1 MSSLRASSSSNGFYR
16 HGNKITYGMLSNH
29 FSFKVLYAAFKES
42 PGGAGEENYKRHRTS
57 RSQSAASPAGGMQGR
72 AVRQET
78 SVLCIA
84 PVLDSVN
91 DLGPLTAAA
100 LLPRFHTRYNGARR
114 RLWHTESVCGARR
127 LTG

>member
-1 MSSLRASSSSNGFYR
+1 MPSRRASSSSNGFYR
-16 HGNKITYGMLSNH
+16 HGNKITNGMLSNH
-29 FSFKVLYAAFKES
+29 FSFKVLYAAFKEN
-42 PGGAGEENYKRHRTS
+42 PGGIGEENYKRHRTS

-91 DLGPLTAAA
+91 DLGPLTAA
-100 LLPRFHTRYNGARR
+100 LLPRFHIRYNGARR
-114 RLWHTESVCGARR
+114 RLWHMENVCGTRR
-127 LTG
+127 LTD